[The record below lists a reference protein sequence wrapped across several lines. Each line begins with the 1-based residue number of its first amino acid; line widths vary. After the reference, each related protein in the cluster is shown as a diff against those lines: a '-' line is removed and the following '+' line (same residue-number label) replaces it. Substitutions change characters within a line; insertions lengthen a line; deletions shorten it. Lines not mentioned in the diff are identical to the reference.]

1 MSVKVRLRRMGS
13 NKKPFFRV
21 VATDSRRPNAGRF
34 LELLGWYDPKK
45 TGVNYELKTERV
57 EYWVSKGAIV
67 SDTVRSLMR
76 KKRKASPAPVV
87 APPAPP
93 AAAPDAATA

>member
-1 MSVKVRLRRMGS
+1 MAVKVRLRRMGS

-21 VATDSRRPNAGRF
+21 VATDSRRPNEGRF

-45 TGVNYELKTERV
+45 TGVNYELKTDRV
-57 EYWVSKGAIV
+57 DYWVSKGAIV

-76 KKRKASPAPVV
+76 KKRKV
-87 APPAPP
+87 A
-93 AAAPDAATA
+93 AAAPAATA